1 MKRLTLLLFVYFL
14 LFTSVLVYSDVTLP
28 NVIGNNMVL
37 QRDTEVPIWGWGSPD
52 EEITLTLNSEDGN
65 PIHTLTTVVGID
77 GNWQIKIPSM
87 EAGGPYTLEVV
98 GNNTLKLGNILFGE
112 VWVCSGQSN
121 MQWSVNASK
130 DNVKEIAAAKY
141 PDIRLFYV
149 PRRASGL
156 LKQNVTA
163 DWKETTP
170 ETIPN
175 FSAVAYYFGRK
186 LHRDLNVPIGLINTS
201 WGGTRIEP
209 WTPPVGFADVP
220 ALKSI
225 SQEIETVQS
234 DYRKNLPLKIQEIE
248 EWIDKTKIALKSDA
262 TLSQPPVIS
271 HPFNNHTRPTS
282 IYNNMIHPLLPYAIR
297 GAIWYQGESNV
308 REGMM
313 YHKKM
318 KALIQ
323 GWRKVWQQGEFPFY
337 FVQLAPFNYNR
348 NATRRGLKPNPY
360 VLPRLWESQTATLS
374 IPNTGMVVTTDISN
388 INDIHPRNK
397 QAVGYRLA
405 LWALAKTY
413 EKDDI
418 VFSGP
423 LYRDFELN
431 ENKILI
437 SFDHVGSGLMSSDGE
452 PLTWFEIAGEDKQ
465 YHDAEA
471 TIEGNTIIVRSESVT
486 DPIAVRF
493 GWNQIAEPNLV
504 NKEGLPASPFR
515 TDSW

>member
-1 MKRLTLLLFVYFL
+1 MKRIVLFFIIYLLLFPMVF
-14 LFTSVLVYSDVTLP
+14 VYSDVTLP
-28 NVIGNNMVL
+28 NVIGSNMVL
-37 QRDTEVPIWGWGSPD
+37 QRETEVPIWGWATPS
-52 EEITLTLNSEDGN
+52 EAIKVTLSTEKGDTL
-65 PIHTLTTVVGID
+65 HTLTTQAGPN

-87 EAGGPYTLEVV
+87 EAGGPYILNVV
-98 GNNTLKLGNILFGE
+98 GNNSLELRNILFGE

-141 PDIRLFYV
+141 PNIRLFYV

-156 LKQNVTA
+156 LQHNVIA
-163 DWKETTP
+163 NWKETTP

-186 LHRDLNVPIGLINTS
+186 LHTDLNVPIGLINTS

-234 DYRKNLPLKIQEIE
+234 NYRQNLTSKIIEIE
-248 EWIDKTKIALKSDA
+248 EWIDKTKKALETDEIL
-262 TLSQPPVIS
+262 TQPPIIT

-282 IYNNMIHPLLPYAIR
+282 IFNNMIHPLIPYAIR

-308 REGMM
+308 REGMK

-348 NATRRGLKPNPY
+348 NATRRGIKPNPY
-360 VLPRLWESQTATLS
+360 VLPKLWESQTATLD

-405 LWALAKTY
+405 LWALAKNY
-413 EKDDI
+413 NKDL

-423 LYRDFELN
+423 LFKDFQVN
-431 ENKILI
+431 EDKIRI
-437 SFDHVGSGLMSSDGE
+437 SFEHVGGGLMSSDGE

-471 TIEGNTIIVRSESVT
+471 TIEGNTISVT
-486 DPIAVRF
+486 SQSVTNPIAVRF

>member
-1 MKRLTLLLFVYFL
+1 MKRLTLLLLLYFL
-14 LFTSVLVYSDVTLP
+14 LLTSVVVYSDVTLP

-37 QRDTEVPIWGWGSPD
+37 QRNMEVPIWGWGSPN
-52 EEITLTLNSEDGN
+52 EEITLTLNSEEGDT
-65 PIHTLTTVVGID
+65 IHTLTTVVGVD
-77 GNWQIKIPSM
+77 GNWEIKIPPM
-87 EAGGPYTLEVV
+87 EAGGPYSLEVV

-149 PRRASGL
+149 PRKASGL
-156 LKQNVTA
+156 LMQNVTA

-186 LHRDLNVPIGLINTS
+186 LHTDLNVPIGLINTS

-234 DYRKNLPLKIQEIE
+234 NYRKNLPLKIQEIE
-248 EWIDKTKIALKSDA
+248 EWIDKTKKALKTDEIFSP
-262 TLSQPPVIS
+262 LPVIN

-313 YHKKM
+313 YHRKM
-318 KALIQ
+318 KALIH
-323 GWRKVWQQGEFPFY
+323 GWREVWQQGEFPFY
-337 FVQLAPFNYNR
+337 FVQLAP
-348 NATRRGLKPNPY
+348 L
-360 VLPRLWESQTATLS
+360 
-374 IPNTGMVVTTDISN
+374 
-388 INDIHPRNK
+388 
-397 QAVGYRLA
+397 
-405 LWALAKTY
+405 
-413 EKDDI
+413 
-418 VFSGP
+418 
-423 LYRDFELN
+423 
-431 ENKILI
+431 
-437 SFDHVGSGLMSSDGE
+437 
-452 PLTWFEIAGEDKQ
+452 
-465 YHDAEA
+465 
-471 TIEGNTIIVRSESVT
+471 
-486 DPIAVRF
+486 
-493 GWNQIAEPNLV
+493 
-504 NKEGLPASPFR
+504 
-515 TDSW
+515 

>member
-1 MKRLTLLLFVYFL
+1 MKRIVLFFIIYLLLFPMVF
-14 LFTSVLVYSDVTLP
+14 VYSDVTLP
-28 NVIGNNMVL
+28 NVIGSNMVL
-37 QRDTEVPIWGWGSPD
+37 QRETEVPIWGWATPS
-52 EEITLTLNSEDGN
+52 EAIKVTLSTEKGDTL
-65 PIHTLTTVVGID
+65 HTLTTQAGPN

-87 EAGGPYTLEVV
+87 EAGGPYILNVV
-98 GNNTLKLGNILFGE
+98 GNNSLELRNILFGE

-141 PDIRLFYV
+141 PNIRLFYV

-156 LKQNVTA
+156 LQNNVIA
-163 DWKETTP
+163 NWKETTP

-186 LHRDLNVPIGLINTS
+186 LHTDLNVPIGLINTS

-209 WTPPVGFADVP
+209 WTPPVGFANVP

-234 DYRKNLPLKIQEIE
+234 NYRQNLTSKIIEIE
-248 EWIDKTKIALKSDA
+248 EWIDKTKKALETDEIL
-262 TLSQPPVIS
+262 TQPPIIN

-282 IYNNMIHPLLPYAIR
+282 IYNNMIHPLIPYAIR

-308 REGMM
+308 REGMK

-348 NATRRGLKPNPY
+348 NATRRGIKPNPY
-360 VLPRLWESQTATLS
+360 VLPKLWESQTATLD

-405 LWALAKTY
+405 LWALAKNY
-413 EKDDI
+413 NKDL

-423 LYRDFELN
+423 LFKDFQVN
-431 ENKILI
+431 EDKIRI
-437 SFDHVGSGLMSSDGE
+437 SFEHVGGGLMSSDGE

-471 TIEGNTIIVRSESVT
+471 TIEGNTISVT
-486 DPIAVRF
+486 SQSVTNPIAVRF